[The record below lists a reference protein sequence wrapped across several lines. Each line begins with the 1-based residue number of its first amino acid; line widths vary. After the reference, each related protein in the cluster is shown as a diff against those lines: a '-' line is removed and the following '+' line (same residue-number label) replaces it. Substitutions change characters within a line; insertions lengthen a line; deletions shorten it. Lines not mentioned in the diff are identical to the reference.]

1 MFWKV
6 GCIRRANLTNGLAET
21 PNQTTMKQIT
31 LKQAESLACS
41 DPLRLSYEIKYCQQ
55 EWIETN
61 ARYIADIETKRAD
74 KTLYGEWPKGWRAEM
89 LRASKEKAKS
99 DIVARFLRDEC
110 KQLDGAI
117 WLGNWQMIERME
129 RPA

>member
-41 DPLRLSYEIKYCQQ
+41 NP
-55 EWIETN
+55 
-61 ARYIADIETKRAD
+61 A
-74 KTLYGEWPKGWRAEM
+74 
-89 LRASKEKAKS
+89 ASLAWTEGTG
-99 DIVARFLRDEC
+99 
-110 KQLDGAI
+110 GAP
-117 WLGNWQMIERME
+117 G
-129 RPA
+129 RPAARRKRLREVTP